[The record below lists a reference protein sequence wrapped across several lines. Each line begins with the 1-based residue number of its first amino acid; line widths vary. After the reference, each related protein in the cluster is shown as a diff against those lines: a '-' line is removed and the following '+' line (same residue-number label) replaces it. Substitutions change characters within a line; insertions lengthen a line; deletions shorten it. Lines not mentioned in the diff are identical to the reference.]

1 LIFNP
6 VARGNAEAVAG
17 AAAETLRQRGIGV
30 DLIATASA
38 GDGVRAA
45 RDACDGRELVVSVGG
60 DGTAREVA
68 QGLAESLGTWPSG
81 GPAADDAPLFLILPA
96 GTGNSMHKA
105 LWSDRTWQETLDAAL
120 DDSATRRDLDLARIA
135 PAPDAP
141 AVLLG
146 ASAGFLRWAVETTDR
161 FPDLSGRDLYAAAG
175 LAAAQELRP
184 FPGRITVDGKVLV
197 EGPVALAAVGGARRR
212 GGSLLLF
219 PRSVLDD
226 ALLDVCVLTADGP
239 DDAMAKLLAAMD
251 GSHLSHPGVHYAQ
264 GRDITLECLDGPLP
278 FEHDG
283 DLWPGTEQT
292 LHLSVVPAAVPTVA
306 PATWDE

>member
-1 LIFNP
+1 MTRDQAILIFNP

-17 AAAETLRQRGIGV
+17 AAAETLRQRGLRTR
-30 DLIATASA
+30 LIRTQCA
-38 GDGVRAA
+38 GDGIRAA
-45 RDACDGRELVVSVGG
+45 REEGGELVISVGG

-68 QGLAESLGTWPSG
+68 QGLAESLGTWPTG
-81 GPAADDAPLFLILPA
+81 GPAGEDAPLLLILPA

-120 DDSATRRDLDLARIA
+120 DDSATRRDVDLARIT
-135 PAPDAP
+135 PTPGAP

-146 ASAGFLRWAVETTDR
+146 ASAGFLRWAVESTDR

-184 FPGRITVDGKVLV
+184 FPGRITVNGSVLV
-197 EGPVALAAVGGARRR
+197 EGPVALAAV

-239 DDAMAKLLAAMD
+239 DDAMAQLLAAMD

-292 LHLSVVPAAVPTVA
+292 LRLSVVPAAVPTVA
-306 PATWDE
+306 PPTWDE